1 MVLQKLSDFLINMH
15 KYIKQGYLIQYYDIR
30 FKYIIYQHYKLI
42 FIKFHLLILKP
53 EDKLKLTHFS
63 PYAIKLKVLEL
74 KNPWYSAV
82 IYIRQPQIFKDF
94 WRFKIFIQFRSFEK
108 SDKLQIIRILI
119 ANRLKEMYNKEKS
132 LKVYEKFGV

>member
-74 KNPWYSAV
+74 KPPWYSAI
-82 IYIRQPQIFKDF
+82 IYIRQPQKFKDF
-94 WRFKIFIQFRSFEK
+94 RHFKIFIQFRSFEK

-119 ANRLKEMYNKEKS
+119 ANRLKEMYNEEKS